1 MKKRVGL
8 LLIAITI
15 CFFSLGCN
23 KTATIDTHIF
33 ETDLKSDSGYT
44 WKSLRMDNEYIDN
57 IECLVDDN
65 IVYSKYENGD
75 TNLVFYNFEV

>member
-23 KTATIDTHIF
+23 KTATIDNHIF
-33 ETDLKSDSGYT
+33 ETGLKNDSGYT

-65 IVYSKYENGD
+65 IVYSKYENGV
-75 TNLVFYNFEV
+75 TNLFFYNFDV

>member
-1 MKKRVGL
+1 
-8 LLIAITI
+8 
-15 CFFSLGCN
+15 
-23 KTATIDTHIF
+23 
-33 ETDLKSDSGYT
+33 
-44 WKSLRMDNEYIDN
+44 MDNEYIDN

>member
-23 KTATIDTHIF
+23 KTATIDNHIF
-33 ETDLKSDSGYT
+33 ETGLK
-44 WKSLRMDNEYIDN
+44 MI
-57 IECLVDDN
+57 VD
-65 IVYSKYENGD
+65 IRGSRFEWI
-75 TNLVFYNFEV
+75 TNT

>member
-23 KTATIDTHIF
+23 KTATIDNHIF
-33 ETDLKSDSGYT
+33 ETDLESDSGYT

>member
-23 KTATIDTHIF
+23 KTATIDNHIF
-33 ETDLKSDSGYT
+33 ETGLKNDSGYT

-57 IECLVDDN
+57 IESVSYTHLTLPTTPYV
-65 IVYSKYENGD
+65 
-75 TNLVFYNFEV
+75 

>member
-23 KTATIDTHIF
+23 KTATIDNHIF
-33 ETDLKSDSGYT
+33 DTDYWIMLCCRKEEAGEPPETEWS
-44 WKSLRMDNEYIDN
+44 I
-57 IECLVDDN
+57 
-65 IVYSKYENGD
+65 
-75 TNLVFYNFEV
+75 